1 MAYSFYIECKKYDS
15 ILKYK
20 LRIRYRYIELK
31 GRCFFIFIKF
41 DFMITVVEIL
51 FFNMYIVNKYFLV
64 KKIFINDIIVIFLSF
79 AVISYSHHFIWIY
92 IYIYLSGYIL
102 FYYYSKD
109 FVFSIL
115 FILIGYFLTQVNEVI
130 VYHLVNIFIKVTH
143 NMYWETFIS
152 INLIKIFL
160 YLIGMIIVI
169 KMDKYNFLLLYMK
182 ELPKKWKTVLVFFY
196 FLISIMVWFQEYQIQ
211 VGEISYWIDTISI
224 TFIVMLFLGIIYM
237 LLNIIRYKNELD
249 YLMIN
254 SDRESVEINEVK
266 KFKHDYKNLLLTLQI
281 YLKENKV
288 EEAKILLEEIS
299 KYSMEIFKDNAN
311 NFKDLNKITIVP
323 IRSILSLKLNEAVNK
338 KIRVKLYIN
347 REINDIGIMPLEFIR
362 ILTNILDNA
371 IEACSEVEKNPYIYV
386 NIIKEEWLAIEI
398 INSCFESNNYEL
410 DKLIK
415 KGFTTK
421 INHSGLGLS
430 YLSELA
436 STKLGISYAIEKTN
450 DKFKTI
456 IYISNK
462 TR

>member
-398 INSCFESNNYEL
+398 INSYFESNNYEL

>member
-79 AVISYSHHFIWIY
+79 AVISYSHHFIWMY

-398 INSCFESNNYEL
+398 INSYFESNNYEL